1 MRKTWKKSAALGAVA
16 ALGAGALLIAPAAQA
31 DDHNNM
37 SLAEVLDVGNA
48 KFDKDSG
55 DFDILTKA
63 AEAVLAANGDSAVAV
78 LADGDVALTVFA
90 PTDQA
95 FMDLASALSGS
106 KITDE
111 SKAFDAV
118 AGLGI
123 DTVEEVLLYHVIPG
137 KTITSADALKSNG
150 AVLPTAL
157 EGKNT
162 KVIVLDG
169 PKIRLRDYAPA
180 FKNAQVILDLVD
192 INKDG
197 KQIAHGVNHVMLPF
211 KP

>member
-1 MRKTWKKSAALGAVA
+1 MRTTWKKTAALGAAA
-16 ALGAGALLIAPAAQA
+16 ALGAGALLVAPAAHA
-31 DDHNNM
+31 DDHK

-48 KFDKDSG
+48 KFDMDSG

-63 AEAVLAANGDSAVAV
+63 AEAVLAANSDSAVAV
-78 LADGDVALTVFA
+78 LADADVALTVFA

-95 FMDLASALSGS
+95 FMDLASALAGS
-106 KITDE
+106 TITDE
-111 SKAFDAV
+111 AEAFDAV

-169 PKIRLRDYAPA
+169 PIIRLRDYAPA

-192 INKDG
+192 VNKDG
-197 KQIAHGVNHVMLPF
+197 KQIAHGVDHVMLPF

>member
-1 MRKTWKKSAALGAVA
+1 MRKTWKKSAALGAAA
-16 ALGAGALLIAPAAQA
+16 ALGAGALLVAPAAQA
-31 DDHNNM
+31 DDHM

-48 KFDKDSG
+48 MFDEDSG

-78 LADGDVALTVFA
+78 LADADTALTVFA

-95 FMDLASALSGS
+95 FMDLASALTGS
-106 KITDE
+106 TITDE
-111 SKAFDAV
+111 SEAFDAV
-118 AGLGI
+118 AGLGV

-157 EGKNT
+157 KGKNT

-169 PKIRLRDYAPA
+169 PIIRLRDYAPA

-197 KQIAHGVNHVMLPF
+197 KQIAHGVDHVMLPF

>member
-1 MRKTWKKSAALGAVA
+1 MRTTWKKSAALGAAA
-16 ALGAGALLIAPAAQA
+16 ALGVGALLAAPAAQA
-31 DDHNNM
+31 DNRK
-37 SLAEVLDVGNA
+37 SIAEVLDVGNA

-63 AEAVLAANGDSAVAV
+63 AEAVLAAKSDSAVAV

-95 FMDLASALSGS
+95 FMDLASALAGS
-106 KITDE
+106 DIMDE
-111 SKAFDAV
+111 SEAFDAV

-157 EGKNT
+157 KGKNT

-169 PKIRLRDYAPA
+169 PIIRLRDYAPA

-192 INKDG
+192 VNKDG
-197 KQIAHGVNHVMLPF
+197 KQIAHGVDHVMLPF

>member
-1 MRKTWKKSAALGAVA
+1 MRKTWKTTAALGAAA
-16 ALGAGALLIAPAAQA
+16 ALGAGAMLAAPAAQA
-31 DDHNNM
+31 DDHM

-48 KFDKDSG
+48 MFDDDSG

-63 AEAVLAANGDSAVAV
+63 AEAVLAAKDDSPVAV
-78 LADGDVALTVFA
+78 LADADTALTVFA

-95 FMDLASALSGS
+95 FMDLASALAGS
-106 KITDE
+106 DIMDE
-111 SKAFDAV
+111 SEAFDAV

-123 DTVEEVLLYHVIPG
+123 DTVEDVLLYHVIPG

-157 EGKNT
+157 KGKNT

-169 PKIRLRDYAPA
+169 PIIRLRDYAPA

-197 KQIAHGVNHVMLPF
+197 KQIAHGVDHVMLPF

>member
-1 MRKTWKKSAALGAVA
+1 MRFTLKKTAALGAAA
-16 ALGAGALLIAPAAQA
+16 ALGAGALLVAPAAQA
-31 DDHNNM
+31 DDHK

-48 KFDKDSG
+48 MFDKDSG

-63 AEAVLAANGDSAVAV
+63 AEAVLAANSDSAVAV
-78 LADGDVALTVFA
+78 LADADVALTVFA

-95 FMDLASALSGS
+95 FMDLASALAGS
-106 KITDE
+106 DITDE
-111 SKAFDAV
+111 SEAFDAV

-123 DTVEEVLLYHVIPG
+123 DTVEDVLLYHVIPG

-169 PKIRLRDYAPA
+169 PIIRLRDYAPA

-192 INKDG
+192 VNKDG
-197 KQIAHGVNHVMLPF
+197 KQIAHGVDHVMLPF

>member
-1 MRKTWKKSAALGAVA
+1 MRKTWKKSAALGAAA
-16 ALGAGALLIAPAAQA
+16 ALGVGALLAAPAAQA
-31 DDHNNM
+31 DDHM

-48 KFDKDSG
+48 TFDKDSG

-63 AEAVLAANGDSAVAV
+63 AEAVLAAKDDSPVAV
-78 LADGDVALTVFA
+78 LADADTALTVFA

-95 FMDLASALSGS
+95 FMDLASALAGS
-106 KITDE
+106 DIMDE
-111 SKAFDAV
+111 AKAFDAV

-157 EGKNT
+157 KGKNT

-169 PKIRLRDYAPA
+169 PIIRLRDYAPA

-197 KQIAHGVNHVMLPF
+197 KQIAHGVDHVMLPF

>member
-1 MRKTWKKSAALGAVA
+1 MRKTWKTTAALGAAA
-16 ALGAGALLIAPAAQA
+16 ALGAGAMLAAPAAQA
-31 DDHNNM
+31 DDHM

-48 KFDKDSG
+48 MFDDDSG

-63 AEAVLAANGDSAVAV
+63 AEAVLAAKDDSPVAV
-78 LADGDVALTVFA
+78 LADADTALTVFA

-95 FMDLASALSGS
+95 FMDLASALAGS
-106 KITDE
+106 DIMDE
-111 SKAFDAV
+111 SEAFDAV

-123 DTVEEVLLYHVIPG
+123 DTVEDVLLYHVIPG

-169 PKIRLRDYAPA
+169 PIIRLRDYAPA

-192 INKDG
+192 INDDG
-197 KQIAHGVNHVMLPF
+197 KQIAHGVDHVMLPF

>member
-1 MRKTWKKSAALGAVA
+1 MRKTWKKSAALGAAA
-16 ALGAGALLIAPAAQA
+16 ALGVGALLGAPAAQA
-31 DDHNNM
+31 DDHM

-48 KFDKDSG
+48 TFDKDSG

-63 AEAVLAANGDSAVAV
+63 AEAVLAAKDDSPVAV
-78 LADGDVALTVFA
+78 LADADTALTVFA

-95 FMDLASALSGS
+95 FMDLASALAGS
-106 KITDE
+106 DIMDE
-111 SKAFDAV
+111 AKAFDAV

-157 EGKNT
+157 KGKNT

-169 PKIRLRDYAPA
+169 PIIRLRDYAPA

-197 KQIAHGVNHVMLPF
+197 KQIAHGVDHVMLPF

>member
-1 MRKTWKKSAALGAVA
+1 MRTTWKKSAALGAAA
-16 ALGAGALLIAPAAQA
+16 ALGVGALLAAPAAQA
-31 DDHNNM
+31 DNHK

-63 AEAVLAANGDSAVAV
+63 AEAVLAAKSASAVAV

-95 FMDLASALSGS
+95 FMDLASALAGS
-106 KITDE
+106 DIMDE
-111 SKAFDAV
+111 SEAFDAV

-157 EGKNT
+157 KGKNT

-169 PKIRLRDYAPA
+169 PIIRLRDYAPA

-192 INKDG
+192 VNKDG
-197 KQIAHGVNHVMLPF
+197 KQIAHGVDHVMLPF